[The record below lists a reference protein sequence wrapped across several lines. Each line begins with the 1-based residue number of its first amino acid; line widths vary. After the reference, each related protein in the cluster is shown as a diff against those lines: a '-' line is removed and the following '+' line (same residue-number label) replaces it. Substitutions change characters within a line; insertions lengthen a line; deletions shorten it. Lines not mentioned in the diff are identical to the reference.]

1 MKSFKQYLTEKP
13 LTPSQRIA
21 RSRQMKRIMP
31 KIKKK
36 REIAMR
42 KKASPDQLKMRA
54 QKKAIDVVRKK
65 FVPDGQDYASMS
77 YAQKIQLDKKI
88 EKKKGLIK
96 KIAKKLMPQIKRAE
110 GERLKKLKA
119 NK

>member
-1 MKSFKQYLTEKP
+1 MKTFKQYLTEKP

-42 KKASPDQLKMRA
+42 KKASSDQLKMRA
-54 QKKAIDVVRKK
+54 QKKATDIIRKK

-77 YAQKIQLDKKI
+77 YAQKIQLDKKV
-88 EKKKGLIK
+88 EKKKAAIK
-96 KIAKKLMPQIKRAE
+96 KIAKKLMPKMKRAE
-110 GERLKKLKA
+110 AERIEKIKS

>member
-1 MKSFKQYLTEKP
+1 MKTFKHYLIEKP

-54 QKKAIDVVRKK
+54 QKKATDVIRKK
-65 FVPDGQDYASMS
+65 FVPDGQDYKSMS
-77 YAQKIQLDKKI
+77 FAQKIQLDKKV
-88 EKKKGLIK
+88 EKKKAAIK
-96 KIAKKLMPQIKRAE
+96 KIAKKLMPKIKRAE
-110 GERLKKLKA
+110 ADRIEKLKA

>member
-1 MKSFKQYLTEKP
+1 MNSFKQYLIEKP

-54 QKKAIDVVRKK
+54 QKKATDVIRKK
-65 FVPDGQDYASMS
+65 FVPDGQDYKSMS
-77 YAQKIQLDKKI
+77 FAQKIQLDKKV
-88 EKKKGLIK
+88 EKKKAAIK
-96 KIAKKLMPQIKRAE
+96 KIAKKLMPKIKRAE
-110 GERLKKLKA
+110 ADRIEKLKA

>member
-1 MKSFKQYLTEKP
+1 MKTFKQYLTEKP
-13 LTPSQRIA
+13 LTPSQRVA

-42 KKASPDQLKMRA
+42 KKASSAQLKMRA
-54 QKKAIDVVRKK
+54 QKKATDIIRKK
-65 FVPDGQDYASMS
+65 FIPDGQDYASMS
-77 YAQKIQLDKKI
+77 FAQKIQLDKKV
-88 EKKKGLIK
+88 EKKKAAIK
-96 KIAKKLMPQIKRAE
+96 KIAKKLMPKIKRAE
-110 GERLKKLKA
+110 ADRIEKLKA

>member
-1 MKSFKQYLTEKP
+1 MKTFKHYLIEKP

-65 FVPDGQDYASMS
+65 FVPDGQDYASMT

-88 EKKKGLIK
+88 EKKKKGMSQTIK
-96 KIAKKLMPQIKRAE
+96 TGPKGVTDEATIYTPTLL
-110 GERLKKLKA
+110 G
-119 NK
+119 

>member
-1 MKSFKQYLTEKP
+1 MKSFKHYLIEKP
-13 LTPSQRIA
+13 LTPSQRMA

-65 FVPDGQDYASMS
+65 FIPDGQDYASLS
-77 YAQKIQLDKKI
+77 FAQKIQLDKKV
-88 EKKKGLIK
+88 EKKKAAIK
-96 KIAKKLMPQIKRAE
+96 KIAKKLMPQIKRSEA
-110 GERLKKLKA
+110 ERLEKLKS

>member
-1 MKSFKQYLTEKP
+1 MKTFKQYLIEKP
-13 LTPSQRIA
+13 LTPSQRVA

-42 KKASPDQLKMRA
+42 KKASPDQLKMRC
-54 QKKAIDVVRKK
+54 QKKATDIIRKK
-65 FVPDGQDYASMS
+65 NVPADQDYNSMS
-77 YAQKIQLDKKI
+77 DAQKMKLDRKV
-88 EKKKGLIK
+88 EMKKGAIK
-96 KIAKKLMPQIKRAE
+96 KIAKKLMPRMKRAE
-110 GERLKKLKA
+110 AARIEKLKS